1 MAAKRRWELGKS
13 QLRELAGALIMAVNE
28 IGHGSRF
35 GIAVVTRALFGI
47 LLLTAAPGSVA
58 AQGRLAA
65 DYMRAPDRAPSGC
78 VVAATLLGGAAG
90 MFVGGAVG
98 ALLERAL
105 YRGNPDAG
113 VTGLA
118 VGMIAG
124 AAGGIHLARK
134 ACAEPT
140 ANQLEV
146 ARHRSLLATH
156 FGDEPAERL
165 HAARPRHAVP
175 GRPDDSVPPCDSV
188 RRPVEAEAG
197 SLQGWM
203 FRSGRRSSCEWLVA
217 EICWH
222 PSDVTQQ
229 ARDMPDGGGP
239 NDSRQ
244 PNREND

>member
-1 MAAKRRWELGKS
+1 LGES
-13 QLRELAGALIMAVNE
+13 QLTELPGELTMAVNE
-28 IGHGSRF
+28 IGHDSRF

-58 AQGRLAA
+58 AQNRLAA
-65 DYMRAPDRAPSGC
+65 DNVRWPDRAPSGC
-78 VVAATLLGGAAG
+78 VVAATVLGGAAG
-90 MFVGGAVG
+90 MFVGGVVG
-98 ALLERAL
+98 ALLERAV

-124 AAGGIHLARK
+124 AGGGIHVARK

-146 ARHRSLLATH
+146 ARHRSLLAFERCSTH
-156 FGDEPAERL
+156 FGDEPPERM

-175 GRPDDSVPPCDSV
+175 GRPDGSEPPCDSV
-188 RRPVEAEAG
+188 RSPVEEEAG

-203 FRSGRRSSCEWLVA
+203 FRSGRCK
-217 EICWH
+217 
-222 PSDVTQQ
+222 
-229 ARDMPDGGGP
+229 
-239 NDSRQ
+239 
-244 PNREND
+244 